1 MRKIWFVFSL
11 IVLGVGIWLVSRGDQ
26 VDRVCKVSSAA
37 SGGSDHFNHCVNL
50 VSTYFLGYALTIL
63 GVIFLLAAIIV
74 IRRET
79 RQVKLQTP
87 QVQSG
92 DAAPNDSN
100 PFRAVIRQE
109 QKDDETQNDLQ
120 RD

>member
-1 MRKIWFVFSL
+1 MRKVWSLFSL

-37 SGGSDHFNHCVNL
+37 SGGGEHFNHCVNL

-63 GVIFLLAAIIV
+63 GVIFVLAAIIV

-79 RQVKLQTP
+79 RHVTLETP
-87 QVQSG
+87 PPLPG
-92 DAAPNDSN
+92 DPVPNDSN
-100 PFRAVIRQE
+100 PFRAVIRHE
-109 QKDDETQNDLQ
+109 QMTDEAKDDLPRE
-120 RD
+120 